1 MNSLKMPRPSDHIRQ
16 RTREWFRKAEHDLVE
31 LLNDCM
37 SIHRDQDFE
46 VLREDCQDLTRYRV
60 EFVYPG
66 PIPEQISV
74 AEARAA
80 IQQARRIYEAVKRKA
95 KALGYS
101 E

>member
-1 MNSLKMPRPSDHIRQ
+1 
-16 RTREWFRKAEHDLVE
+16 
-31 LLNDCM
+31 
-37 SIHRDQDFE
+37 IHPDQDFE
-46 VLREDCQDLTRYRV
+46 MLREDCQDLTRYRV

-80 IQQARRIYEAVKRKA
+80 IQQARRIYEAVKCKA